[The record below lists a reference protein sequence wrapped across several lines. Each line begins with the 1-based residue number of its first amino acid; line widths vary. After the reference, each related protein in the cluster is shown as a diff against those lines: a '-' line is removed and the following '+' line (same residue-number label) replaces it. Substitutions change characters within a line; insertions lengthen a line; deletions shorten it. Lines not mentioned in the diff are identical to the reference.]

1 MTEYHQRLRAQRVEL
16 SLDDCWL
23 GYRRYAC
30 VGLVMAATAVKLTE
44 RGDAMFAVMAER
56 AGQHALDLGAE
67 ADADGF
73 T

>member
-1 MTEYHQRLRAQRVEL
+1 
-16 SLDDCWL
+16 
-23 GYRRYAC
+23 
-30 VGLVMAATAVKLTE
+30 MAATAVKRTE
-44 RGDAMFAVMAER
+44 RGDAMFAVMAAR